1 VPADELDV
9 DVSSTPGTT
18 VAIDAPPG
26 QAQILMLRD
35 ALQVER
41 NQGAALLQALPDA
54 PPPSLEPGKGATFD
68 SYA

>member
-9 DVSSTPGTT
+9 DVSSTPGAT
-18 VAIDAPPG
+18 VALDAPPG
-26 QAQILMLRD
+26 QQQILMLRD

-54 PPPSLEPGKGATFD
+54 PPPSLEQGKGASFD